1 MSRSANKAY
10 ALSAFDPGER
20 TGVVLVHVGDLFDPR
35 DADPQTFWIVD
46 QDVLSIRDLARRLPQ
61 IVRASTI
68 VAYETWR
75 LYKTHALALI
85 GNDMQPSQAVGMIRY
100 EAWRQKKR
108 LSSNGALVKEPSFT
122 TMPAWL
128 VEHMHKSSEQHDQD
142 AIMHAWFV
150 ASQKFYDKL
159 RLEEA

>member
-1 MSRSANKAY
+1 MSRSPNRQYHLA
-10 ALSAFDPGER
+10 AFDPGER
-20 TGVVLVHVGDLFDPR
+20 TGYVMVHVSAEYDPR
-35 DADPQTFWIVD
+35 TAEPGTFWIID
-46 QDVLSIRDLARRLPQ
+46 QDVLNIRQLARELPR
-61 IVRASTI
+61 IVRLANL

-108 LSSNGALVKEPSFT
+108 ISSNGALIKEPSFQ
-122 TMPAWL
+122 TMPGWL

-150 ASQKFYDKL
+150 ASQKFYNKL